1 MKKYTRSVLVVA
13 VFALLAGQVG
23 AQMIN
28 INFARWD
35 TPGVNV
41 VATGPGQG
49 VLDDSETIGAWNNPF
64 RTGTVTNII
73 DSASNTTAVVVNVG
87 LNGTWQGAD
96 VTPAVL
102 NDYLFINSGS
112 ATNILALPIVFSNL
126 TASATYQI
134 AFMGQAD
141 NVATDARFTIDGTSK
156 TITPVDLN
164 SGVWQEGENY
174 VLFEDVQADAEGVI
188 TGEWSNVSAQYAA
201 LSGIQIEKISVAP
214 PPPIEI
220 PVPVMTCG
228 GTGPGGMMITAGNLL
243 ATNAVRYEVQGT
255 PNLLAD
261 PIDWTTLM
269 TTSGVSS
276 ADFTLPMTEPNQFF
290 RIKGEEIPA
299 ETPAP

>member
-1 MKKYTRSVLVVA
+1 
-13 VFALLAGQVG
+13 
-23 AQMIN
+23 
-28 INFARWD
+28 
-35 TPGVNV
+35 
-41 VATGPGQG
+41 
-49 VLDDSETIGAWNNPF
+49 
-64 RTGTVTNII
+64 
-73 DSASNTTAVVVNVG
+73 
-87 LNGTWQGAD
+87 
-96 VTPAVL
+96 
-102 NDYLFINSGS
+102 
-112 ATNILALPIVFSNL
+112 
-126 TASATYQI
+126 
-134 AFMGQAD
+134 
-141 NVATDARFTIDGTSK
+141 
-156 TITPVDLN
+156 
-164 SGVWQEGENY
+164 
-174 VLFEDVQADAEGVI
+174 VI

>member
-1 MKKYTRSVLVVA
+1 MKKLTRSLLVVA
-13 VFALLAGQVG
+13 AFALLAGQLSAEV
-23 AQMIN
+23 IN
-28 INFARWD
+28 VNFARWS
-35 TPGVNV
+35 TPGINIVTN
-41 VATGPGQG
+41 APGQG
-49 VLDDSETIGAWNNPF
+49 PLDDSETAGVWNNPF
-64 RTGTVTNII
+64 RTGVAVNLTN
-73 DSASNTTAVVVNVG
+73 SAGNATAVSINVG
-87 LNGTWQGAD
+87 ANGTWQGAD
-96 VTPAVL
+96 VKPAVL
-102 NDYLFINSGS
+102 NDYLFVKS
-112 ATNILALPIVFSNL
+112 AGPTNILTLPIVFSNL